1 MVLSHRPIHLDKEQ
15 HLRKTELGCPLV
27 AIMSSFAIKP
37 LFHSNFPPCRCEFLL
52 PNKSYF
58 YQRASSCKPAPPEE
72 SGEANQR
79 SPKKHTPPRKR
90 GVLPQLSSVP
100 SQALNPRLFLTRIF
114 CIHFLLPAYPL
125 PDVFIQAAPK
135 KTCPQEQSAFQ
146 IAKGCSLLLFTTPNT
161 EIQASFGG
169 RHHLSTAAEGL
180 CLQSL

>member
-37 LFHSNFPPCRCEFLL
+37 LFHSNFPPCWCEFLL

-79 SPKKHTPPRKR
+79 SPKKQRRSILLQENGVCSHSCPLCHPRPSALAFSSPGSSVYISSYLLTPSPMCSFKLLPRKLALKSR
-90 GVLPQLSSVP
+90 VLS
-100 SQALNPRLFLTRIF
+100 R
-114 CIHFLLPAYPL
+114 
-125 PDVFIQAAPK
+125 
-135 KTCPQEQSAFQ
+135 
-146 IAKGCSLLLFTTPNT
+146 
-161 EIQASFGG
+161 
-169 RHHLSTAAEGL
+169 
-180 CLQSL
+180 